1 MTAAGEGWPM
11 TRQKLKQFRHLKSE
25 IKLLQEQILTLESEI
40 VTDKVRGS
48 LPHHPWVETSFK
60 ITGFDR
66 IEYAQK
72 MDKLKRKLQRRVDDL
87 IDLVVEI
94 IEYIETIDDSLLRQ
108 IIILRHVN
116 GLTWDQVAASIG
128 GGNTADSV
136 RKIHDRYLGGR

>member
-1 MTAAGEGWPM
+1 M
-11 TRQKLKQFRHLKSE
+11 TRQKLKQIRHLKRE
-25 IKLLQEQILTLESEI
+25 IELLQEQIVHLEAEI

-87 IDLVVEI
+87 LDLRAEIFEWVEG
-94 IEYIETIDDSLLRQ
+94 IEDSLLRQ
-108 IIILRHVN
+108 VIILRHVN
-116 GLTWDQVAASIG
+116 GLGWRQVAKEIGAGTTWDSLRKMHDRFIG
-128 GGNTADSV
+128 G
-136 RKIHDRYLGGR
+136 L

>member
-1 MTAAGEGWPM
+1 M
-11 TRQKLKQFRHLKSE
+11 TRQKLKQIRHLKRE
-25 IKLLQEQILTLESEI
+25 IELLEEQILNLEAGI

-48 LPHHPWVETSFK
+48 LSHHPWIETSFK

-87 IDLVVEI
+87 QDLRAEIFEWVES
-94 IEYIETIDDSLLRQ
+94 IEDSLLRQ

-116 GLTWDQVAASIG
+116 GLQWEQVAAHIG
-128 GGNTADSV
+128 GGNTADSL
-136 RKIHDRYLGGR
+136 RMMHDRFLKGA

>member
-1 MTAAGEGWPM
+1 M

-87 IDLVVEI
+87 IDLVAEI
-94 IEYIETIDDSLLRQ
+94 NEYIETIDDSLLRQ
-108 IIILRHVN
+108 IICQHVN
-116 GLTWDQVAASIG
+116 GLTWDQVAHISAGIRG
-128 GGNTADSV
+128 FGEENA
-136 RKIHDRYLGGR
+136 